1 MADVVRRR
9 PGTGAIFRSKA
20 RDRWVA
26 QVSLPGPPR
35 RFVTRWCRS
44 KDDARI
50 ALAQLLDEY
59 AIAPAPD
66 ARLPLRE
73 YAEGWFRTSGA
84 HLAPESKRAYRFRL
98 EPFLRTLGTVPLG
111 RLRVSDV
118 DRVMALQQGA
128 GASPRA
134 ISASVVVLGIILNS
148 AVRDGAIGRNVARDA
163 RKPRVTR
170 PEIRAM
176 SLAEARAILDATAP
190 DATIGPIIA
199 LLLGSGLRI
208 GEALALDWGDID
220 FAEGTVRVREGKT
233 PRSRRV
239 APVTAAALEALR
251 PARQL
256 AGPVFAISANRVRVR
271 FARLLV
277 AANVPPRHLHEL
289 RHGHATL
296 LLATGTDM
304 RVIADQ
310 LGHTKPSMTADIYAH
325 VQASA
330 QRAGVDR
337 LDAALTER

>member
-1 MADVVRRR
+1 MVRRR

-220 FAEGTVRVREGKT
+220 FAEGTVRVRGARRRDPVAW
-233 PRSRRV
+233 PRSRPPRSKPC
-239 APVTAAALEALR
+239 AR
-251 PARQL
+251 PASSRARCSRSAPTASGCGSL
-256 AGPVFAISANRVRVR
+256 GSWSRPTSRRAISTSCATAMRRCCSR
-271 FARLLV
+271 RARTCGSSPTSSGTRS
-277 AANVPPRHLHEL
+277 PP
-289 RHGHATL
+289 
-296 LLATGTDM
+296 
-304 RVIADQ
+304 
-310 LGHTKPSMTADIYAH
+310 
-325 VQASA
+325 
-330 QRAGVDR
+330 
-337 LDAALTER
+337 

>member
-1 MADVVRRR
+1 MTRRR
-9 PGTGAIFRSKA
+9 PQSGSIFKA

-26 QVSLPGPPR
+26 QVSLAGPPR

-50 ALAQLLDEY
+50 ALAKLLDDY

-84 HLAPESKRAYRFRL
+84 HLAPESIRAYRFHIAAY
-98 EPFLRTLGTVPLG
+98 LRTLGAVPLG

-134 ISASVVVLGIILNS
+134 INMGVTVLGIILSS
-148 AVRDGAIGRNVARDA
+148 AVRDGAISRNVARDA
-163 RKPRVTR
+163 RKPRFQN

-176 SLAEARAILDATAP
+176 SLLEARAILDATAA
-190 DATIGPIIA
+190 DSIGPVIA

-208 GEALALDWGDID
+208 GEALALDWSDID
-220 FAEGTVRVREGKT
+220 FTEGTVRVRAGKT
-233 PRSRRV
+233 PRSRRT
-239 APVTAAALEALR
+239 APVTAAALETLR
-251 PARQL
+251 PSRQL
-256 AGPVFAISANRVRVR
+256 AGPVFTVSPETVRRR
-271 FARLLV
+271 FRALLT
-277 AANVPPRHLHEL
+277 AAKVPQRHLHEL

-304 RVIADQ
+304 RTIADQ
-310 LGHTKPSMTADIYAH
+310 LGHSKPSITSDIYAH
-325 VQASA
+325 VQTTA
-330 QRAGVDR
+330 QRSGVDR
-337 LDAALTER
+337 LDAALEKR